1 MPRIAWVLLVPTL
14 LASSLVASAQAQP
27 ELATRVQPAADGRE
41 LPVGQSALP
50 GGLLVADA
58 AVLPAHRFG
67 LLGLAGFGYRDDVL
81 VSGDRLRR
89 GVASLGLSYAP
100 VRGFAFGLSLDGRY
114 DSHSSGDDGYVGD
127 PRLFLRLARSRSRLS
142 YGAQLV
148 VWVPGKEAP
157 SFAFDATSVEG
168 RALLSAALGPATV
181 SLNLGARLDNS
192 ERSVENPR
200 SLSPQDQVSLG
211 VSAYHAVVAG
221 ARGFVPLGRGFVGGE
236 VATELFLGD
245 GAPDATVRVLASAGV
260 RIAPSV
266 SLLGYFQ
273 LASAPD
279 ARAAMMAQTPLPLVP
294 YESAV
299 AFGLGLET
307 RFGGDAP
314 AATRISTTSEPL
326 AGPRPPAQPERAELS
341 GAVLDDTGAPV
352 AGAKVELVQ
361 EGKVVAT
368 SATDARGKYRL
379 PELPPGPATLRVAV
393 PGKEPH
399 ETSVELVAGA
409 NSAPKVQLDPELP
422 PGELRGNVRTRAG
435 GKPIAG
441 AAVSVSPG
449 GHTSTTGAD
458 GSFAFEVPPGKY
470 TITTTA
476 EGYAPQQI
484 EAVVDQ
490 DGVTVKFINLDKPN
504 K

>member
-1 MPRIAWVLLVPTL
+1 MPRFAWVLLVPTL
-14 LASSLVASAQAQP
+14 LAASAHAQP
-27 ELATRVQPAADGRE
+27 DEVATQVHLSSGGGE

-50 GGLLVADA
+50 GGLAVADA
-58 AVLPAHRFG
+58 AVLPANRFG

-81 VSGDRLRR
+81 ASGDRLRR

-100 VRGFAFGLSLDGRY
+100 VRSFAFGLSLDGRY

-127 PRLFLRLARSRSRLS
+127 PRLFLRVARGGARLS
-142 YGAQLV
+142 YGAQLS

-157 SFAFDATSVEG
+157 SFAFDATSVEA
-168 RALLSAALGPATV
+168 RALLSAALGPATA

-192 ERSVENPR
+192 ERSVDDPR

-211 VSAYHAVVAG
+211 VSAYHAAVAG
-221 ARGFVPLGRGFVGGE
+221 ARGFLPLGRGFVSGE
-236 VATELFLGD
+236 VALDVFLGD
-245 GAPDATVRVLASAGV
+245 DAPGATVRALASAGV

-273 LASAPD
+273 LANAPD
-279 ARAAMMAQTPLPLVP
+279 ARAAMMAQQPLPLVP
-294 YESAV
+294 YETAV
-299 AFGLGLET
+299 TFGLGLET
-307 RFGGDAP
+307 RFGGEAQE
-314 AATRISTTSEPL
+314 ATRSVVTAEP
-326 AGPRPPAQPERAELS
+326 PIEQPPAQPKRAELS

-352 AGAKVELVQ
+352 AGAKVELMQ
-361 EGKVVAT
+361 DGKVVAT
-368 SATDARGKYRL
+368 SATDARGRYKL
-379 PELPPGPATLRVAV
+379 PELAPGPATLRVAM

-399 ETSVELVAGA
+399 ETPVELVAGA
-409 NSAPKVQLDPELP
+409 NAAPKVQLDPELP
-422 PGELRGNVRTRAG
+422 PGELRGNVRARAG

-449 GHTSTTGAD
+449 GFATTTGAD

-476 EGYAPQQI
+476 DGYAPQQI

-490 DGVTVKFINLDKPN
+490 DGVTVKFINLDKP
-504 K
+504 KK